1 MAENKFVYFFGD
13 NQTDGNGSMKDL
25 LGGKGANLAEMANLG
40 VPVPPGFTITTQV
53 CVYYLEHGKYP
64 AGILQQI
71 NDAIKKLEIIN
82 NKKFGDSQNPLL
94 LSVRSGA
101 KASMPGMM
109 DTVLNLGLNDES
121 VKGLAKKTDNP
132 RFAYDSYRRFLA
144 MFGDV
149 VLGIDHDEFEA
160 MIESKK
166 KELGIKLDTDLDV
179 DALKELVESFKQ
191 IIEQNIGKKF
201 TQDPKEHLQMAI
213 DAVFSSWNNQRAK
226 TYRKLHDIPHD
237 WGTAVNIQ
245 TMVYGNMGDTSGT
258 GVAFTRDPGTGEKKY
273 FGEYLIN
280 AQGEDVVAGIRTPQS
295 IETLEETMPRV
306 YDQLVEIFTKL
317 EQHFK
322 DMQDIEFTIEEG
334 KLYILQTRAGKRTA
348 AATIKIAVDMV
359 EEKLIDK
366 RTAILRVE
374 PKHVDQMLHPMIKP
388 GSECQVIARGLAASP
403 GAAVGKV
410 VFTAEHAEEMKKNNE
425 KVIMVRTETSPED
438 IGGMHAAEGILTVR
452 GGMTSHAAVV
462 ARGMGKPCVAGC
474 DDITIDSGGA
484 CFMAGEYT
492 IKEGDYISIDGT
504 SGNVIAGKVEL
515 AVPGVNKDLET
526 ILEWSDGIRKLR
538 IRTNADTPQDAA
550 IAYEFGAEGIG
561 LCRTE
566 HMFFGEDRIPVVR
579 EMIMAEDENERRE
592 ALSKLLP
599 MQKEDFIGIFKAMKE
614 YPVTI
619 RLLDPPL
626 HEFLPRLEE
635 LEAKLAKLQYGND
648 NKKEIEKIKEIIE
661 RVEAVKEINPM
672 LGHRGCR
679 LGITY
684 PEIYE
689 MQVQAIFEAA
699 CELRSENVTVV
710 PEIMIPLISDAKELS
725 LIRNE
730 VKEIA
735 EKTMNNNSIRIDY
748 LIGTMI
754 ELPRAAITA
763 DKIAQHAEFF
773 SFGTNDLTQ
782 TTFGFSRD
790 DAGKFLPLY
799 IDKGIL
805 EMDPFVVL
813 DQEGVGELIK
823 LGIKRGRSTNPDLKV
838 GICGEHGGEPKSIK
852 FGYVSGLD
860 YVSCS
865 PYRIPIAR
873 LAAAQAV
880 LENGDDIKND

>member
-1 MAENKFVYFFGD
+1 
-13 NQTDGNGSMKDL
+13 
-25 LGGKGANLAEMANLG
+25 
-40 VPVPPGFTITTQV
+40 
-53 CVYYLEHGKYP
+53 
-64 AGILQQI
+64 
-71 NDAIKKLEIIN
+71 
-82 NKKFGDSQNPLL
+82 
-94 LSVRSGA
+94 
-101 KASMPGMM
+101 MP
-109 DTVLNLGLNDES
+109 
-121 VKGLAKKTDNP
+121 
-132 RFAYDSYRRFLA
+132 
-144 MFGDV
+144 
-149 VLGIDHDEFEA
+149 H
-160 MIESKK
+160 
-166 KELGIKLDTDLDV
+166 
-179 DALKELVESFKQ
+179 
-191 IIEQNIGKKF
+191 
-201 TQDPKEHLQMAI
+201 
-213 DAVFSSWNNQRAK
+213 
-226 TYRKLHDIPHD
+226 
-237 WGTAVNIQ
+237 
-245 TMVYGNMGDTSGT
+245 
-258 GVAFTRDPGTGEKKY
+258 
-273 FGEYLIN
+273 
-280 AQGEDVVAGIRTPQS
+280 
-295 IETLEETMPRV
+295 V
-306 YDQLVEIFTKL
+306 YDQLVEIFTRL

-334 KLYILQTRAGKRTA
+334 KLYILQTRTGKRTA

-388 GSECQVIARGLAASP
+388 GSEYKVIARGLAASP

-410 VFTAEHAEEMKKNNE
+410 VFTAEHAEEMKKNSE

-474 DDITIDSGGA
+474 DDITIDIDDA

-648 NKKEIEKIKEIIE
+648 NKKK
-661 RVEAVKEINPM
+661 
-672 LGHRGCR
+672 
-679 LGITY
+679 
-684 PEIYE
+684 
-689 MQVQAIFEAA
+689 
-699 CELRSENVTVV
+699 
-710 PEIMIPLISDAKELS
+710 
-725 LIRNE
+725 
-730 VKEIA
+730 
-735 EKTMNNNSIRIDY
+735 
-748 LIGTMI
+748 
-754 ELPRAAITA
+754 
-763 DKIAQHAEFF
+763 
-773 SFGTNDLTQ
+773 
-782 TTFGFSRD
+782 
-790 DAGKFLPLY
+790 
-799 IDKGIL
+799 
-805 EMDPFVVL
+805 
-813 DQEGVGELIK
+813 
-823 LGIKRGRSTNPDLKV
+823 
-838 GICGEHGGEPKSIK
+838 
-852 FGYVSGLD
+852 
-860 YVSCS
+860 
-865 PYRIPIAR
+865 
-873 LAAAQAV
+873 
-880 LENGDDIKND
+880 